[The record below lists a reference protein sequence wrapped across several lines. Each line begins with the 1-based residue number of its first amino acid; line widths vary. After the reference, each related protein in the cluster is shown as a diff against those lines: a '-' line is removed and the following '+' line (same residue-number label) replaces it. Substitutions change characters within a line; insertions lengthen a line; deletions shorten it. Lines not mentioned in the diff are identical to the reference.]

1 METEHQ
7 GFFRMMK
14 EIKTLLT
21 PHTTDLKKIRVG
33 GKWDGS
39 YVIADLSP
47 DVCFSYGS
55 NDDIKFENGLF
66 DVYETKSI
74 VFDHT
79 IDGITNKPDHITFH
93 KEGLFTGIDLDRQ
106 TQEYTGQRA
115 LLKMDIEGSEWGV
128 FAENLNLSKFQ
139 QVVCELHFFGVGYKY
154 YPIITQGLQN
164 IRKTHTP
171 IHVHGTR
178 WPINPWLDIN
188 FPVVLEVTFLNNTLV
203 NSDVDMGKYPNDLDW
218 DFDEEYKFPECS
230 WWKTDF
236 HRLI

>member
-14 EIKTLLT
+14 EIKTMLT
-21 PHTTDLKKIRVG
+21 PHTTNITKHRVG

-39 YVIADLSP
+39 YVIADLTP
-47 DVCFSYGS
+47 DVCYSYGS
-55 NDDIKFENGLF
+55 NDDIKFENGLY
-66 DVYETKSI
+66 DAYKTPSI

-79 IDGITNKPDHITFH
+79 IEGITNKPEYITFH
-93 KEGLFTGIDLDRQ
+93 KKGLFTAEDLMIHTSD
-106 TQEYTGQRA
+106 YKGQNA
-115 LLKMDIEGSEWGV
+115 LLKMDIEGSEWRV
-128 FAENLNLSKFQ
+128 YAENPDLSKFKQ
-139 QVVCELHFFGVGYKY
+139 IVCELHFFGIGYKY
-154 YPIITQGLQN
+154 YPILVEALKNLT
-164 IRKTHTP
+164 KHHTP

-188 FPVVLEVTFLNNTLV
+188 FPVVIEVTLLDKNLV
-203 NSDVDMGKYPNDLDW
+203 NDEFDMGDFPNELDW

-230 WWKTDF
+230 WWKSNF